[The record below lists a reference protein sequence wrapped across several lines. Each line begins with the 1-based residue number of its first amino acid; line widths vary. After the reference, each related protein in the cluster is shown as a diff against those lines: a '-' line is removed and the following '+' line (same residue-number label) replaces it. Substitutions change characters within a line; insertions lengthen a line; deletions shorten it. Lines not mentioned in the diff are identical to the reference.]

1 MNEAEFINALLT
13 TLPNLGIGIIF
24 LYLYLAERKRSASM
38 TERIIELHKESVV
51 ASKDIKFALEN
62 NTKAVEALTQKVDKP
77 WPTH

>member
-1 MNEAEFINALLT
+1 MNEAEFLNTLLS
-13 TLPNLGIGIIF
+13 TLPNIGVGIIF

-38 TERIIELHKESVV
+38 TMRIIKMHEESVI
-51 ASKDIKFALEN
+51 ASKEIRFALEN